1 MFDLDRWLDKY
12 IEAVDAAFGARIV
25 FIGLQGSYV
34 RGEAHESSD
43 IDVVLILN
51 SLTLDDLALYKSAI
65 ANLEERTKICGFVSG
80 TEELKA

>member
-25 FIGLQGSYV
+25 FIGLQGSYA
-34 RGEAHESSD
+34 RGEAHEGSD

-51 SLTLDDLALYKSAI
+51 KPYA
-65 ANLEERTKICGFVSG
+65 
-80 TEELKA
+80 